1 MAISWLSAVSVG
13 AVTASL
19 LIAAAR
25 YVEFRR
31 EVQRDIYM
39 AIVGTEYE
47 FEYNDECHTL
57 EVVNVTIGGSRFPW
71 NWGTIIAVE
80 FDIEAFPWPKQVD
93 NDGPSDMEKD
103 LLHDIEWFKKDTP
116 EIVDIR
122 FLRTSR
128 KPGLM
133 ITVPTTDIFILKEV
147 IQRLPQS
154 TEAVLHHYNRESGE
168 VENTL
173 RETREQILEASAAQ
187 ARAYKR
193 GLERLEN
200 YR

>member
-1 MAISWLSAVSVG
+1 MAISWLSVVSVG

-47 FEYNDECHTL
+47 FEFNDETHTL
-57 EVVNVTIGGSRFPW
+57 EVVNVTIGGGRFPW
-71 NWGTIIAVE
+71 NWGTVIAVE
-80 FDIEAFPWPKQVD
+80 FDIEAFPWPGRA
-93 NDGPSDMEKD
+93 NNNEPSDMEED
-103 LLHDIEWFKKDTP
+103 LLHDIEWMKKDTP

-122 FLRTSR
+122 FLHTSR

-133 ITVPTTDIFILKEV
+133 VTVPTTDIFILKEV
-147 IQRLPQS
+147 LQRLPHS
-154 TEAVLHHYNRESGE
+154 IETVFKHYNRDVGE

-173 RETREQILEASAAQ
+173 RETRQEILEASAAQ

-193 GLERLEN
+193 GLERLKN